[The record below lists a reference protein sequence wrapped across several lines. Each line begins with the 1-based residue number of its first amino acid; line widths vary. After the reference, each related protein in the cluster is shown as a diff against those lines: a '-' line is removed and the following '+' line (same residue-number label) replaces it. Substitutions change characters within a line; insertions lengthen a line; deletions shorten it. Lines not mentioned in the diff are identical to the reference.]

1 MDKSNDVLQEQIQNV
16 EVLQEQ
22 IQNANEEAEFQNQ
35 VTREFLEEK
44 TGTRKDRGPV
54 DEDTSRL
61 KDNQNRLT
69 SVHNRRLE

>member
-1 MDKSNDVLQEQIQNV
+1 MENSEDVQL
-16 EVLQEQ
+16 EQ

-44 TGTRKDRGPV
+44 FGTRKDHGPV
-54 DEDTSRL
+54 DDDTSRL
-61 KDNQNRLT
+61 KDDQNRLT

>member
-1 MDKSNDVLQEQIQNV
+1 MDKSKDVLQEQIQNV

-22 IQNANEEAEFQNQ
+22 IQDAKEEAAIQNQ

-44 TGTRKDRGPV
+44 AGTRKDNGPV
-54 DEDTSRL
+54 DDDTSRL

>member
-1 MDKSNDVLQEQIQNV
+1 LDKNNDILQEQIHNA

-22 IQNANEEAEFQNQ
+22 IQNENEEAEFQNQ

-44 TGTRKDRGPV
+44 TGSRKDRGPV
-54 DEDTSRL
+54 DDDTSRL

-69 SVHNRRLE
+69 SVHNRRME